1 MANETYNN
9 QKVFLKQGADE
20 QVIASGGKITVESG
34 GAIDVDDAF
43 IFYAGSLTASGENLK
58 ALLRV
63 TQQFT
68 WTNLSTGSTVLSA
81 AGGSAAPV
89 MPSDYGI
96 IHFSVTNTMTNG
108 SCRLHSGITG
118 QKLML
123 RFTNAAGN
131 NASLQFHA
139 SGNDGLA
146 GVKLFGS
153 NGIELSSIAIRQSAT
168 SWGWVE
174 LLCVKD
180 GTWAVVNADAD
191 NVTEMLGA

>member
-9 QKVFLKQGADE
+9 QKIFLKQGAAE
-20 QVIASGGKITVESG
+20 QVVSDGGQITLESG
-34 GAIDVDDAF
+34 ATIDADDGF
-43 IFYAGSLTASGENLK
+43 KFYVGSLEADGENLK
-58 ALLRV
+58 AVLRQ

-89 MPSDYGI
+89 IPSDYGI
-96 IHFSVTNTMTNG
+96 IHFSVTDTMTNG
-108 SCRLHSGITG
+108 SARLHSGLAG

-131 NASLQFHA
+131 AASLQFHA
-139 SGNDGLA
+139 SGNDGFT

-153 NGIELSSIAIRQSAT
+153 NGIELSSIAIRQSAA

-180 GTWAVVNADAD
+180 GTWAVVGADA
-191 NVTEMLGA
+191 NNTTEMLGA